1 MTKPMD
7 RLKALYLENSKRKA
21 PNFPDAYRV
30 VPKYSD
36 KTANGL
42 TNCVV
47 DYLNFSGHMASRIN
61 NMGTWRAD
69 ESNVKG
75 GFYTRSNQMKGI
87 ADITSCI
94 KVKVTGIEVGISVW
108 WEVKIGAD
116 KQSES
121 QRLFADRVRDS
132 GGHYYV
138 VKSFDDFIRHY
149 DTLMLQYT

>member
-1 MTKPMD
+1 MKPLE
-7 RLKALYLENSKRKA
+7 RLKALHLEHNKKKHPS
-21 PNFPDAYRV
+21 FPDEYRV
-30 VPKYSD
+30 VPKYTD

-42 TNCVV
+42 TKCVV
-47 DYLNFSGHMASRIN
+47 DFLNYSGHMASRVN

-75 GFYTRSNQMKGI
+75 GFYTKSNQMKGI

-94 KVKVTGIEVGISVW
+94 NVKITGIDIGISVW

-116 KQSES
+116 RQSEA
-121 QRLFADRVRDS
+121 QREFAERVRAS

-138 VKSFDDFIRHY
+138 IKSFDDFLNHY
-149 DTLMLQYT
+149 NKLLLQYS

>member
-1 MTKPMD
+1 MRKPLD
-7 RLKALYLENSKRKA
+7 QLKALYLEQNKRKH

-42 TNCVV
+42 TNCIV
-47 DYLNFSGHMASRIN
+47 DFLNFSGHMASRIN

-69 ESNVKG
+69 ESNIKG
-75 GFYTRSNQMKGI
+75 GFYTPSTQMKGI

-94 KVKVTGIEVGISVW
+94 NVKITGIDIGVSVW
-108 WEVKIGAD
+108 WEVKIGKD
-116 KQSES
+116 TQSEA
-121 QRLFADRVRDS
+121 QRTFAERVRSS

-138 VKSFDDFIRHY
+138 VKSFEDFLNHY
-149 DTLMLQYT
+149 NKLLISYS